1 LPDQNKDP
9 EWSAFIRRLFQ
20 EAEPY
25 LAVRGDMA
33 HTRVSHDYALIL
45 IRQEG
50 GNERI
55 VEPAVILHDVGW
67 SALDPQRI
75 KSAYGIRIEGNAE
88 AEKIN
93 RIHEIKGAVIARNI
107 LLSLCYASHFVD
119 RIVTIIERHDSGNH
133 PASLEEQM
141 VKDAD
146 RLWRCSEVGF
156 WAEVERQ
163 GVTSRAYHQRMI
175 ARREEW
181 FFTKSALRMAKQEI
195 KKRGNEI
202 E

>member
-1 LPDQNKDP
+1 MPDQNKDS
-9 EWSAFIRRLFQ
+9 EWSGFIRRLFQ

-25 LAVRGDMA
+25 LAIRGDMA
-33 HTRVSHDYALIL
+33 HIRVSHDYALIL

-50 GNERI
+50 GDKGI

-67 SALDPQRI
+67 SALDPQLI
-75 KSAYGIRIEGNAE
+75 KSAYGIRIEGTAE
-88 AEKIN
+88 AKKIN
-93 RIHEIKGAVIARNI
+93 RIHEIEGAVIAKDI
-107 LLSLCYASHFVD
+107 LLSLSYASHLVD
-119 RIVTIIERHDSGNH
+119 RIMTIIERHDSGNH
-133 PASLEEQM
+133 AASVEEQL

-146 RLWRCSEVGF
+146 RLWRYSEVGF

-163 GVTSRAYHQRMI
+163 GVSSRTYHQRMI

-181 FFTKSALRMAKQEI
+181 FFTKTALRMAKQEI